1 MDGVAEEKTSGLAV
15 VQVFSAG
22 RSKQSD
28 TTNSSVNRET
38 AMVANLRMKLTPVL
52 LSLLLFCN
60 GCAFPLFNRNTS
72 SVQLSALSY
81 GITHRQV
88 QRILK
93 TKGELIFSFAE
104 SGNAYHCRTFFAID
118 TGFFYYLLWVNGE
131 LASIYHSENDRLRLV
146 SAGHASG
153 KTLPHED
160 GFATLREPFAG
171 SSATIDSV
179 DFSVRIPFYEPEPL
193 FGRRG
198 ELFMWSPVII
208 LFLPVAITSAW
219 WGNMVY
225 SKMYRLRL
233 GMSSAKILWT
243 AGTPDQTLGDE
254 DGYGIWIYRRRIFPT
269 GSKTITVSVGMRDDT
284 TVWIRYHY
292 DAGEHYYYSRRMTGK

>member
-1 MDGVAEEKTSGLAV
+1 
-15 VQVFSAG
+15 
-22 RSKQSD
+22 
-28 TTNSSVNRET
+28 
-38 AMVANLRMKLTPVL
+38 MVANLRMKLTPVL
-52 LSLLLFCN
+52 LSLSLFCN
-60 GCAFPLFNRNTS
+60 GCAFPLFNRNTA

-93 TKGELIFSFAE
+93 TKGEPIFSFAE
-104 SGNAYHCRTFFAID
+104 SGNAYHCRTFFAVD
-118 TGFFYYLLWVNGE
+118 TGIFYYLLWVNGE
-131 LASIYHSENDRLRLV
+131 LASVYHSEDDRLPLT
-146 SAGHASG
+146 SAVHASD

-160 GFATLREPFAG
+160 GFATLREPFAS

-179 DFSVRIPFYEPEPL
+179 EFSVRKPFYQPEPP

-198 ELFMWSPVII
+198 ELLMWSPIII
-208 LFLPVAITSAW
+208 LFLPVTIPSLW

-233 GMSSAKILWT
+233 GMSSARVLWI
-243 AGTPDQTLGDE
+243 AGTPEQTLGDE
-254 DGYGIWIYRRRIFPT
+254 DDYGIWIYRRRTVPT
-269 GSKTITVSVGMRDDT
+269 ESETITVSVGMRDNT

-292 DAGEHYYYSRRMTGK
+292 DAVDDYSRHMTGK